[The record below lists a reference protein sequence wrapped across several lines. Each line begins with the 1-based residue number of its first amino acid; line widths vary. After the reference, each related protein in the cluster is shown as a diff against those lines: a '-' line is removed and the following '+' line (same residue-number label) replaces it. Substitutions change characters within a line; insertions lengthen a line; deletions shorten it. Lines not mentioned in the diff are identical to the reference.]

1 MVAEASLRNSHCAG
15 LAGRPSFLEFS
26 GKSENRAP
34 RQKKQMASQ
43 YLLSLPNTQGIE
55 EKLWGC
61 QTQEGSQTPWS
72 LWSVEETEEARTW
85 VCRVGATT
93 GSGSL
98 SSSLLSPLD
107 HNGPQSWLWRSPRPA
122 SSSFLSGSAHIS
134 PLSFPTAVFWLRL
147 IISELSVC
155 NCLLTSFLYSSL
167 WISLISSVYCQIN
180 TEIPCRLRNTCA
192 SQLLLASWHWKRS
205 SLPGAAALLSPF
217 LP

>member
-72 LWSVEETEEARTW
+72 LWSGEETEEGDGGEEPRRWLWLLWEGT
-85 VCRVGATT
+85 GQT
-93 GSGSL
+93 GSAGLGLASL
-98 SSSLLSPLD
+98 
-107 HNGPQSWLWRSPRPA
+107 NNV
-122 SSSFLSGSAHIS
+122 SSFRGKRGYPWLSGACHGG
-134 PLSFPTAVFWLRL
+134 
-147 IISELSVC
+147 E
-155 NCLLTSFLYSSL
+155 
-167 WISLISSVYCQIN
+167 
-180 TEIPCRLRNTCA
+180 
-192 SQLLLASWHWKRS
+192 
-205 SLPGAAALLSPF
+205 
-217 LP
+217 

>member
-26 GKSENRAP
+26 GKSENRAS
-34 RQKKQMASQ
+34 RQKKQRASQ

-72 LWSVEETEEARTW
+72 LWSGEETEEACTW

-134 PLSFPTAVFWLRL
+134 PLSCSHCCVLTETHYLRTECLQLPLNKFP
-147 IISELSVC
+147 
-155 NCLLTSFLYSSL
+155 LLQPLDLFN
-167 WISLISSVYCQIN
+167 IFCI
-180 TEIPCRLRNTCA
+180 
-192 SQLLLASWHWKRS
+192 
-205 SLPGAAALLSPF
+205 LPN
-217 LP
+217 